1 MRTLRS
7 RIAAA
12 AVVISAAAVIPLAA
26 GTASASGP
34 PVDIWGYEWV
44 GGASQFR
51 QCESEGLELL
61 AEGWQNYYCKDVGGS
76 WQLWALRYKDQPPT
90 HA

>member
-12 AVVISAAAVIPLAA
+12 VVIGAATVIPPAA

-34 PVDIWGYEWV
+34 LVDIRDYEWV

-51 QCESEGLELL
+51 QCESGGPELFS
-61 AEGWQNYYCKDVGGS
+61 EGWQNYCCKDVGGS
-76 WQLWALRYKDQPPT
+76 WQLWALRYKDQPPA